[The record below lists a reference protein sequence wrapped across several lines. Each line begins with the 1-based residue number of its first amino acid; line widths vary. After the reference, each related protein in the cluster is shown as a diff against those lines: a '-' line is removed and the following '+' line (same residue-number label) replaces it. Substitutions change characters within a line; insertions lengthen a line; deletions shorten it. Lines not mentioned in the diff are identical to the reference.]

1 MNKAKR
7 VKGRLRRTL
16 VSVLLVYSE
25 IKSFYDKKH
34 GIVEVF
40 PRLPSNHSLTARRY
54 AINRCSFLNMNR
66 FGALKHRYDR
76 WARTTY
82 SVELVRFNA

>member
-1 MNKAKR
+1 MDKAKC

-25 IKSFYDKKH
+25 IKPFYNKKL

-40 PRLPSNHSLTARRY
+40 SRLPSNHSLTARRY
-54 AINRCSFLNMNR
+54 AINRCSFLNMNG
-66 FGALKHRYDR
+66 FDALKHRYHGQ
-76 WARTTY
+76 
-82 SVELVRFNA
+82 ELRIP